1 MFLTIINYKDN
12 FYIDPPPLPKG
23 PGPTERKEWGGYK
36 KLKFIKCYYFLF
48 IYYLDNFVMYI
59 LITCS
64 SCKEGKKYLEIKTTV
79 RSKTKNDT
87 EN

>member
-1 MFLTIINYKDN
+1 
-12 FYIDPPPLPKG
+12 
-23 PGPTERKEWGGYK
+23 
-36 KLKFIKCYYFLF
+36 
-48 IYYLDNFVMYI
+48 MYI

-87 EN
+87 ENWLKK